1 MSSERIR
8 KKWPSSRSCYDEG
21 RGIYS
26 TTKDSRI
33 CTIIKTIW
41 KPHSSKNHLEKSYL
55 ILSFYLSLHFARKN
69 SHRFL
74 YLEYVLCNI
83 RFDHYL
89 MRYIE
94 KIRMIHLYIRLVRII
109 TPMNIY
115 FHRHQRALI
124 TWIIRNKTWIFLFVN
139 FTQNGFFCLYSW
151 SNCFSRFSIAV
162 RTIVGG
168 QLSYYA
174 GQQLKLKPIWK
185 NVAK

>member
-74 YLEYVLCNI
+74 YLEYVLCQYSI
-83 RFDHYL
+83 RSLFNA
-89 MRYIE
+89 
-94 KIRMIHLYIRLVRII
+94 LYRKD
-109 TPMNIY
+109 TNDSS
-115 FHRHQRALI
+115 
-124 TWIIRNKTWIFLFVN
+124 
-139 FTQNGFFCLYSW
+139 LYS
-151 SNCFSRFSIAV
+151 FSPYYNTYEYLFSSPSKG
-162 RTIVGG
+162 TYN
-168 QLSYYA
+168 LNNS
-174 GQQLKLKPIWK
+174 K
-185 NVAK
+185 